1 MSNRTIEITES
12 IYQYLCDHSLRE
24 DPILKDLRDH
34 TYDMEEKAMQIA
46 PEQGQFMQMLVKLIG
61 AKNTIEGGV
70 FTGYRSLAIALAL
83 PEDGRIVACDVNPQY
98 TSVAEK
104 FWVSAGVRKKIDLRI
119 GPAKDTLSE
128 LISHDGLANT
138 FDFAFIDA
146 DKVNYEHYYEL
157 CLQLVRPGGLIT
169 IDNVLWGGAIAD
181 ENIIDTDTNSIRILN
196 DKLHMDER
204 IDLSLVPIG
213 DGLPLALK
221 CD

>member
-1 MSNRTIEITES
+1 
-12 IYQYLCDHSLRE
+12 
-24 DPILKDLRDH
+24 
-34 TYDMEEKAMQIA
+34 
-46 PEQGQFMQMLVKLIG
+46 V
-61 AKNTIEGGV
+61 GV
-70 FTGYRSLAIALAL
+70 FTGYSSLAIALAL

-104 FWVSAGVRKKIDLRI
+104 FWVSAGVRGKIDLRI

-213 DGLPLALK
+213 DGLTLALK